1 CQKMRDA
8 GHTFPVLMLTARDT
22 NTDKVIGL
30 DAGADDYMVKPFD
43 LLELL
48 ARLRALL
55 RRSSG
60 QVSRVLSWE
69 RLRLDPSTYE
79 VSYAER
85 SLHLTRKEFCLL
97 ELLLRNGRRILTRSA
112 MIDGCWSMAV
122 PPEEETVK
130 AHLKTLRQKL
140 RQVGAPD
147 PFIETVR
154 GVGYRLNDM

>member
-1 CQKMRDA
+1 
-8 GHTFPVLMLTARDT
+8 
-22 NTDKVIGL
+22 
-30 DAGADDYMVKPFD
+30 
-43 LLELL
+43 
-48 ARLRALL
+48 
-55 RRSSG
+55 
-60 QVSRVLSWE
+60 
-69 RLRLDPSTYE
+69 
-79 VSYAER
+79 

-112 MIDGCWSMAV
+112 MIDGCWSMAA

-140 RQVGAPD
+140 RQAGAPD